1 MRKCWSSGQRRTA
14 RKRRSGCEET
24 GRERKPDTGK
34 SAAAAEG
41 SPEADTD
48 GGGLHL
54 FLIPLT
60 IAGGLWA
67 GSRWYLPVSLLVLAE
82 TMAPFFLIYE
92 NRRPK
97 AREIVMLALLSALT
111 VMGNLLSFTALPI
124 QAGTA
129 MVILSGI
136 SFGPEAGFLVGAL
149 ARFVCNF
156 FQGQGAWTPWQ
167 MFCWGLL
174 GFLAGLAFAGV
185 QADRIKS
192 RNFTVVLGPVVC
204 VIAAEI
210 AAYLSYLLFPGGDTS
225 FWGWRLYV
233 FGAAGLLAGV
243 LLQRKRLPADEVTLG
258 IFTFLTVF
266 IVYGGI
272 MNISTLVTGAAFTA
286 EGFSWEQLKVL
297 YLTGVP
303 FDLLHAFRATVFMVL
318 FGNPIIRKLERIK
331 IKYGFYRV

>member
-1 MRKCWSSGQRRTA
+1 MRKQDERENRIQGKAQLRQKAA
-14 RKRRSGCEET
+14 RKRTRT
-24 GRERKPDTGK
+24 
-34 SAAAAEG
+34 AAVCIF
-41 SPEADTD
+41 
-48 GGGLHL
+48 

-174 GFLAGLAFAGV
+174 GFLAGLAFRGRAG
-185 QADRIKS
+185 
-192 RNFTVVLGPVVC
+192 G
-204 VIAAEI
+204 
-210 AAYLSYLLFPGGDTS
+210 
-225 FWGWRLYV
+225 
-233 FGAAGLLAGV
+233 
-243 LLQRKRLPADEVTLG
+243 
-258 IFTFLTVF
+258 
-266 IVYGGI
+266 
-272 MNISTLVTGAAFTA
+272 
-286 EGFSWEQLKVL
+286 
-297 YLTGVP
+297 
-303 FDLLHAFRATVFMVL
+303 
-318 FGNPIIRKLERIK
+318 
-331 IKYGFYRV
+331 

>member
-1 MRKCWSSGQRRTA
+1 MREQNKRENPTQGKLIQGKARRRQRAA
-14 RKRRSGCEET
+14 RKRT
-24 GRERKPDTGK
+24 GT
-34 SAAAAEG
+34 AAVCIF
-41 SPEADTD
+41 
-48 GGGLHL
+48 L
-54 FLIPLT
+54 LIPLT
-60 IAGGLWA
+60 IAGGIAA
-67 GSRWYLPVSLLVLAE
+67 GSRWYLPVSLLVLVE

-111 VMGNLLSFTALPI
+111 VMGNLLSFSALPI

-174 GFLAGLAFAGV
+174 GFLAGLAFAGA
-185 QADRIKS
+185 QADKIKS

-225 FWGWRLYV
+225 FWGWRPYI

-243 LLQRKRLPADEVTLG
+243 LLQRKRLPADEITLG

-266 IVYGGI
+266 IIYGGI

-286 EGFSWEQLKVL
+286 EGFSWEQMKIL

-303 FDLLHAFRATVFMVL
+303 FDMLHAFRATVFMVL

>member
-1 MRKCWSSGQRRTA
+1 MRKQDERENRIQGKAQLRQKAA
-14 RKRRSGCEET
+14 RKRTRT
-24 GRERKPDTGK
+24 
-34 SAAAAEG
+34 AAVCIF
-41 SPEADTD
+41 
-48 GGGLHL
+48 

-124 QAGTA
+124 QA
-129 MVILSGI
+129 
-136 SFGPEAGFLVGAL
+136 